1 MKPYRI
7 AYLLA
12 LACIAISAMSCAQ
25 TTFYRDGKPVAR
37 FSGDM
42 KNVAFQANA
51 DGSFEWTAD
60 NVDHSTPTR
69 AYGEASQSR
78 IAAAAGI
85 AAYGLSKLP

>member
-7 AYLLA
+7 ACLFA
-12 LACIAISAMSCAQ
+12 FACLAISAMSCAQ

-42 KNVAFQANA
+42 KSMSFKSGS
-51 DGSFEWTAD
+51 DGSFEWIGD
-60 NVDHSTPTR
+60 VDHSTPTR

-78 IAAAAGI
+78 IAAAAGV
-85 AAYGLSKLP
+85 AAYGLSIVH